1 MTHAIAPAS
10 AEAVLAS
17 LELLAA
23 RGEDPTA
30 LVYDRLFA
38 LYPDYRRRFAGDM
51 DDAVKGAMLSQTISA
66 MLDFLADPRAGGYG
80 LATEMVTHEGYDVPR
95 EAFVSFFEVVREV
108 ARDSLADEW
117 TPAFEAGWADLVA
130 AIEAA
135 LGEVLPSD
143 AHYALGVQ

>member
-10 AEAVLAS
+10 HDGVLAS

-38 LYPDYRRRFAGDM
+38 LYPDYRTRFGRDM

-66 MLDFLADPRAGGYG
+66 MFEFLGDPRAGGYG
-80 LATEMVTHEGYDVPR
+80 LATEMVAHEGYDVPR
-95 EAFVSFFEVVREV
+95 EIFISFFVVIREV
-108 ARDSLADEW
+108 ARDSLGDAW
-117 TPAFEAGWADLVA
+117 TAAFEAGWADLVD
-130 AIEAA
+130 AIEAY
-135 LGEVLPSD
+135 LGDVVPSD
-143 AHYALGVQ
+143 VDYTHSG